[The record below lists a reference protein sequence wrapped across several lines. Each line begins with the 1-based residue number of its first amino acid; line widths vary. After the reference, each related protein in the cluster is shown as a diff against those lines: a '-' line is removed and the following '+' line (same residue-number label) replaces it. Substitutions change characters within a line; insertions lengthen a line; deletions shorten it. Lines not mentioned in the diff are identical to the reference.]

1 MEDGIMKTVTI
12 IRNETVNGKKVE
24 VGRKD
29 FALPE
34 NCDEL
39 FDIATTDEGAAEV
52 YNFWY
57 AAKVIALRATIG
69 GSGKSA
75 ELAVERTRHNLL
87 IQKAREMK
95 VAGDSTLY
103 DNLVSLEIIRD

>member
-1 MEDGIMKTVTI
+1 MKTVTI

-29 FALPE
+29 FTLPE

-39 FDIATTDEGAAEV
+39 FDLATTDEGAKEV
-52 YNFWY
+52 YDFWY

-69 GSGKSA
+69 TKTKVTDS
-75 ELAVERTRHNLL
+75 L
-87 IQKAREMK
+87 IIAKAREQKM
-95 VAGDSTLY
+95 AGDSTLY
-103 DNLVSLEIIRD
+103 DNLVSLGWIKD